1 MQENLWYYKLL
12 DFPSL
17 PDHLAHQL
25 DQLIPERLLGLPD
38 QIYTPSNRSAD
49 GVINQVQYKNFDHT
63 KTGQIVYHK
72 LPTAFVAWINQHIV
86 TTYNRAT
93 IAVHH
98 GEIAPPHTDYLR
110 QYGINYIHQLGG
122 NRVTTVWYQEIGKPI
137 VREGRAR
144 QPDYAKLT
152 VLDQVV
158 LPAGQWHILRTDV
171 LHSVENLQ
179 SNRIRLSIDIDEAT
193 ALSVAEHF
201 I

>member
-1 MQENLWYYKLL
+1 MHNNLWYYKLL

-17 PDHLAHQL
+17 PDNLAQQL
-25 DQLIPERLLGLPD
+25 DQLIPKRLLGLPN
-38 QIYTPSNRSAD
+38 QVYTPSERGAG
-49 GVINQVQYKNFDHT
+49 GVINQVQYNNFDHS
-63 KTGQIVYHK
+63 KSGQIVYHE
-72 LPTAFVAWINQHIV
+72 LPADFTAWINQHV
-86 TTYNRAT
+86 VDTYKRAT
-93 IAVHH
+93 VAVHH

-122 NRVTTVWYQEIGKPI
+122 DRVTTVWYQEIGKPI

-152 VLDQVV
+152 VVDQVV
-158 LPAGQWHILRTDV
+158 LPANQWHILRTDV

-179 SNRIRLSIDIDEAT
+179 SNRIRLSIDIDETT
-193 ALSVAEHF
+193 AMAVVKHF